1 MRNSTPEL
9 RFSLHQESI
18 SGAAFDNGF
27 GIHWFVVAFYYLER
41 LSSDRQNG
49 EADYLARVIDRD
61 KKGKPR
67 ERWAL
72 GGECPA
78 LIASLKRMT
87 MLETPTL
94 NVLPGPLESPE
105 VKSAGKEILLDP
117 PAYIVWG
124 TGRTSGKTGSE
135 IDVEMED
142 FSAAAGIGKWVMST
156 QKSMEACWVPNRPF

>member
-94 NVLPGPLESPE
+94 NVLPGHILSGAQVERQEKRGVRSTSRWKTSPPLPGLES
-105 VKSAGKEILLDP
+105 G
-117 PAYIVWG
+117 
-124 TGRTSGKTGSE
+124 
-135 IDVEMED
+135 
-142 FSAAAGIGKWVMST
+142 
-156 QKSMEACWVPNRPF
+156 